1 MAYQR
6 GRGGGVYV
14 EDRGGAGVVGEVRV
28 IAGNLYAVVRAGSG
42 VVTAD
47 HRWSCVGVADIK
59 YVEALA
65 VVGDVEIFARG
76 VERGWPSSAGIGAQL
91 RRARRVADVYYIY
104 LALPLVG
111 DVEVFAADREP
122 VGLAAG
128 DADRAC
134 KSGRGRVADVNDIE
148 TGRGVADIG
157 VLARHGDCFC
167 AAERIG
173 ADDGWIFWRA
183 DVDDAQSNGVLGGI
197 RVAAGNGG
205 CVGVACGRDC
215 GGESRRA

>member
-14 EDRGGAGVVGEVRV
+14 EDRGGAAVVGEIRV
-28 IAGNLYAVVRAGSG
+28 VARDHDAVVGAARG

-47 HRWSCVGVADIK
+47 HRRRRVGVADIK

-76 VERGWPSSAGIGAQL
+76 VERGGSSGAGVGAKL
-91 RRARRVADVYYIY
+91 RWSRRVADVYYIY

-111 DVEVFAADREP
+111 DIEIFAADREP
-122 VGLAAG
+122 VGLATG

-134 KSGRGRVADVNDIE
+134 KSRRGRIADIDDIE
-148 TGRGVADIG
+148 TGRGVADVG

-173 ADDGWIFWRA
+173 ADDGWIFGRA
-183 DVDDAQSNGVLGGI
+183 DVDDAQTYGVFRGI

-205 CVGVACGRDC
+205 GVGVA
-215 GGESRRA
+215 GGC